1 MSVSGSVSER
11 VKRIKLGEPFLAE
24 GFRDLGRPASVNKAL
39 CRLASLGEIERVTRG
54 VYVRPIIHKVLGK
67 VSPSYFQVL
76 ELIVKSSGETLQTH
90 GVEAVRKFGL
100 STQMQVRPVFYTSG
114 RSRRFKIGSLDVE
127 LRHVHMDWL
136 QHSDSL
142 AGLALVAMFY
152 VGKVSLNKY
161 MCSLI
166 MSKIPRD
173 EQRKLMGSSMPSW
186 MRKQCELAVEDALK
200 LTS

>member
-1 MSVSGSVSER
+1 M
-11 VKRIKLGEPFLAE
+11 KLGEPFLAE